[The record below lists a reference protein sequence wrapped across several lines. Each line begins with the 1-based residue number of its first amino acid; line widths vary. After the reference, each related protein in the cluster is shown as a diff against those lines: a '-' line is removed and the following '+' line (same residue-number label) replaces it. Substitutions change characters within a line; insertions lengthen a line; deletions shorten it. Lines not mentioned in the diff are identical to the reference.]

1 MTTIGAFEAK
11 THFSELLRK
20 AEQGEA
26 FEIQRRGKPV
36 AMLMGK
42 SKQADVDA
50 LQEALAYFREMR
62 GQASAREISAW
73 REEGRR

>member
-1 MTTIGAFEAK
+1 MTTVGAFEAK

-20 AEQGEA
+20 VEQGEA

-36 AMLMGK
+36 ATLTSSVG
-42 SKQADVDA
+42 QADAGA
-50 LQEALAYFREMR
+50 LQEVLAYFRNMR
-62 GQASAREISAW
+62 GQVSAQEISDW